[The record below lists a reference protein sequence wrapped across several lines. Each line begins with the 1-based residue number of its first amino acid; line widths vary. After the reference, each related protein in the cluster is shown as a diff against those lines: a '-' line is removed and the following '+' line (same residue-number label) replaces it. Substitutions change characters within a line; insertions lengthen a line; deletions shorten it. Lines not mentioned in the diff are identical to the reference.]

1 MGNETL
7 IWFKIETS
15 QINLILTLRI
25 KAFCVQNIDI
35 WARVTG
41 EHIVLQTWLA
51 DISVLMKFVI
61 QWERKRSI

>member
-41 EHIVLQTWLA
+41 ERIVLQTWLA